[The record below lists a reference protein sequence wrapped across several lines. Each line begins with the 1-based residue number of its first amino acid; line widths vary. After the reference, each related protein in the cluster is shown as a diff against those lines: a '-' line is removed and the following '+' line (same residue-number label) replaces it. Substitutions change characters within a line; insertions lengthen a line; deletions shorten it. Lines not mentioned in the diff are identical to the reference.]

1 MTTRGTAAGHS
12 AHGPA
17 MAASVVR
24 IRGGAGVIVG
34 AGFLVAGDTVLTC
47 AHVVS
52 DALGQSRES
61 AVETGAA
68 VALDLPFAAG
78 NPSGTAKVVHWVP
91 VRDDQGGDVAVLR
104 LQAPLPGAVP
114 LPMADVGDVWDH
126 ATRAVGFTD
135 DAPDGTWQQGRFRGP
150 VGSSL
155 VQLSR
160 ADGQAVHVR
169 PGFSG
174 SPVWDDALGVAVGMV
189 VASQPVREAQQAFV
203 MRTAALT
210 DEVPGLAD
218 SLLPP
223 KPFLGL
229 QRFGEEAAHL
239 FFGRDGEVDRVVA
252 ALRGDQP
259 VITVCGPSGSGKSS
273 LVLAGVVPE
282 LRASGWDILVVDCGR
297 AGAPAASLATE
308 LFERAARGSGPARAE
323 HADRVTQWLREL
335 GLVDAFHR
343 ATGRRSD
350 RLLVV
355 LDQAEALLYL
365 SEAELA
371 ETLSLLFPPRK
382 ASLKVLATLRA
393 DVLDTVLGHP
403 GLAAALTTGV
413 MLPLTPMTRE
423 QLHAVV
429 TRPLESA
436 PGVTYDPGLDQRILD
451 DAGTDPGV
459 LPLLGFLLE
468 KLWERQ
474 TGGRLSAA
482 VYQEIGGV
490 RGALLDHAERVWK
503 SSVPAGAELG
513 ARRLLA
519 GLVRTVPG
527 GGSVLRRSLARSEA
541 GEERWS
547 LARSL
552 AGENARLLVLHGGDG
567 RPESAELAHE
577 ALIAQWPQLVEVV
590 RDDADFLDA
599 RAEIQHDLDRWKRS
613 GHRRDLLPGGA
624 QLDALTRRLGARVR
638 ELNAEQR
645 EFLTKGRGRQN
656 VVRRWTRAGWIA
668 GVLVVA
674 LIATL
679 VGANVL
685 ESRLSAQRAKEAHS
699 RVLAVQ
705 SDELMSTNPGHAA
718 LAAVAAYDTQ
728 PTQEARNALLRRF
741 SEVRNLEWSLSG
753 AEGTLQEAAMSA
765 DGRVALATTGG
776 GRALLFVRTERGTV
790 RQETIRVRSR
800 VTSPQVSFD
809 GRRISYVHAD
819 NGAIVWHDV
828 TPSANRLAGAA
839 RPLVSTG
846 SDASAAGGRAD
857 VSAGFKVTAFSRDA
871 RFLAEA
877 PDETWALGLTDRPK
891 PLVRVWDLQ
900 TGHQRVLPEKYSIT
914 AGVWFGP
921 DDHTLVLESP
931 VRSLIAVDIR
941 SGAMRRLTEASDVTS
956 ERSDGGSWVSA
967 DGGVV
972 LSCRNGEGDVDDP
985 RSGAHY
991 RAVRVADGRVL
1002 RNHRWGGAE
1011 DCSEKTLLSPAGDRF
1026 ARGGFGKWEVLETS
1040 GDTGP
1045 RRFVGPSLQVG
1056 ADRPFPLLGTAEGPV
1071 VPVLTDTTVSAE
1083 KLTTAEGHLAYG
1095 EPRLLGDGGTMLV
1108 RTGTDGGRLALVET
1122 EGGNRV
1128 VSEVSTEV
1136 RTPPSKEQ
1144 LLAVNGSGTLVAD
1157 VSDVSRVTVRRLPS
1171 LDVVSTFTAVRP
1183 AAKGKDDEENEPV
1196 VLDFQADDRLVTLSG
1211 TVIERWDTGTGRRLH
1226 PPIDLGDLR
1235 LTSRAEP
1242 VYGIGEHRAPGV
1254 IAVYVHGE
1262 PQLHAVDL
1270 ESGRERRDELLTL
1283 GDDLLAVAF
1292 LKDRRYLSVLTTG
1305 RIVELWSAEP
1315 GEPARRVLGPLGPL
1329 EPGEFTVG
1337 NPAGADFVVA
1347 YGDTAVFLKA
1357 DDPSYRDTYKFGG
1370 KQGFVATTDGASF
1383 LGTPT
1388 LERTAL
1394 GFTRSALT
1402 LTRLD
1407 PAQWKRHICKVL
1419 GRGLTDDERN
1429 ALPGPLPAAVC
1440 LP

>member
-1 MTTRGTAAGHS
+1 
-12 AHGPA
+12 

-24 IRGGAGVIVG
+24 IRGGTGAIVG
-34 AGFLVAGDTVLTC
+34 AGFLVAGDTVVTC

-52 DALGQSRES
+52 DALERARDS
-61 AVETGAA
+61 AVEAGAV

-91 VRDDQGGDVAVLR
+91 VREDQGGDVAVLR
-104 LQAPLPGAVP
+104 LRAPLPGAVP

-126 ATRAVGFTD
+126 TTRAVGFTE

-210 DEVPGLAD
+210 DEVPDLAL
-218 SLLPP
+218 SLMPP

-229 QRFGEEAAHL
+229 QRFGEDAKHL
-239 FFGRDGEVDRVVA
+239 FFGREGDIGRVVA

-282 LRASGWDILVVDCGR
+282 LRASGWDILIVDCGR
-297 AGAPAASLATE
+297 AGTPAAALATE
-308 LFERAARGSGPARAE
+308 LFERAARGSGPARAA
-323 HADRVTQWLREL
+323 HADQVAQWLREL
-335 GLVDAFHR
+335 GIVDAFHR
-343 ATGRRSD
+343 ATGRSPD

-365 SEAELA
+365 SEPELA
-371 ETLSLLFPPRK
+371 ETLSLLFPPRR

-403 GLAAALTTGV
+403 GPATALTTGV
-413 MLPLTPMTRE
+413 MLPLTSMTRE

-429 TRPLESA
+429 TRPLEHA
-436 PGVTYDPGLDQRILD
+436 PGVTYDPGLDLRILD

-474 TGGRLSAA
+474 RGGRLSAT

-490 RGALLDHAERVWK
+490 RGALLDHAERVWEGC
-503 SSVPAGAELG
+503 VPAGAEVE

-527 GGSVLRRSLARSEA
+527 GGSVLRRSLTRSEA
-541 GEERWS
+541 GEERWG

-577 ALIAQWPQLVEVV
+577 ALITQWPQLAEVV

-599 RAEIQHDLDRWKRS
+599 RAEVQHDLDRWKRA
-613 GHRRDLLPGGA
+613 GGRRDLLPSGS
-624 QLDALTRRLGARVR
+624 QLDALTERLGERER
-638 ELNAEQR
+638 ELSGEQR
-645 EFLTKGRGRQN
+645 EFLAKGRSRRN
-656 VVRRWTRAGWIA
+656 VVRRWTRAGWVA
-668 GVLVVA
+668 GALVVA

-705 SDELMSTNPGHAA
+705 SDELMGTNPGHAA

-765 DGRVALATTGG
+765 DGRVTLATTDG
-776 GRALLFVRTERGTV
+776 GRVLLFVRTEQGAV
-790 RQETIRVRSR
+790 RQETIRVSSR
-800 VTSPQVSFD
+800 VRSPQVSFD
-809 GRRISYVHAD
+809 GRRISYVYSAD
-819 NGAIVWHDV
+819 GAIVWHDV
-828 TPSANRLAGAA
+828 TPSAKRLAGKA
-839 RPLVSTG
+839 RPLASTG
-846 SDASAAGGRAD
+846 ADASAPGGRVD
-857 VSAGFKVTAFSRDA
+857 GSAGFKVTAFSRDA
-871 RFLAEA
+871 RLLAESS
-877 PDETWALGLTDRPK
+877 DETWALGMTDRPRL
-891 PLVRVWDLQ
+891 PVRVWDLQ
-900 TGHQRVLPEKYSIT
+900 TGRMRVLPKKYSIT
-914 AGVWFGP
+914 TGVWFGP
-921 DDHTLVLESP
+921 DNHTLVLESP
-931 VRSLIAVDIR
+931 VRSLIAVDIGTG
-941 SGAMRRLTEASDVTS
+941 SMRRLTEASDVVS
-956 ERSDGGSWVSA
+956 EWSEGGSSVSA
-967 DGGVV
+967 DGAVV
-972 LSCRNGEGDVDDP
+972 LSCRKGEGDFDDP

-1002 RNHRWGGAE
+1002 RNHRWGGSE
-1011 DCSEKTLLSPAGDRF
+1011 SCSEKTFLGPAGDRF

-1040 GDTGP
+1040 GDTAP
-1045 RRFVGPSLQVG
+1045 RRFVGPSLRVG
-1056 ADRPFPLLGTAEGPV
+1056 DNRPFPLLGTGDEPV
-1071 VPVLTDTTVSAE
+1071 VPILTDTTVSAE

-1095 EPRLLGDGGTMLV
+1095 EPRLLGDGSTMLV
-1108 RTGTDGGRLALVET
+1108 RTGAAGRRLALVET
-1122 EGGNRV
+1122 EGVNRV
-1128 VSEVSTEV
+1128 VAEVTNKVE
-1136 RTPPSKEQ
+1136 TPPSKDQ
-1144 LLAVNGSGTLVAD
+1144 LLAVNGSETLMAD
-1157 VSDVSRVTVRRLPS
+1157 VSDESRVTVRRLPS
-1171 LDVVSTFTAVRP
+1171 LEVVSTFTAVRP
-1183 AAKGKDDEENEPV
+1183 APGAGRQKENEPV
-1196 VLDFQADDRLVTLSG
+1196 ALDFQSDGRLVTLSG
-1211 TVIERWDTGTGRRLH
+1211 TVVEHWDTGTGRRLN

-1242 VYGIGEHRAPGV
+1242 VYGVGEHRVPGV

-1262 PQLHAVDL
+1262 PRLHAVDL
-1270 ESGRERRDELLTL
+1270 KTGREREDQLLTL

-1315 GEPARRVLGPLGPL
+1315 GKPARRVLGPLGPL
-1329 EPGEFTVG
+1329 EPGEFAVG
-1337 NPAGADFVVA
+1337 NPADADFIVA
-1347 YGDTAVFLKA
+1347 YGSTAVFLKA
-1357 DDPSYRDTYKFGG
+1357 DEPSYRDTYKFGG
-1370 KQGFVATTDGASF
+1370 KQGFVATTDGTSF

-1388 LERTAL
+1388 LERTAI
-1394 GFTRSALT
+1394 GYTRSALT

-1407 PAQWKRHICKVL
+1407 PARWKRHICKVL
-1419 GRGLTDDERN
+1419 GRGLTADERN
-1429 ALPGPLPAAVC
+1429 ALPAPLPATVC